1 MSDAVIAQDPDEL
14 FDVVTFDGKPTGVV
28 KRRADVHRD
37 GDWHRALHVWVV
49 GIDEQ
54 GPFLTFQRRS
64 LAKDTNPGKF
74 DATVGGHYGA
84 GESLDD
90 ALREVEEEIG
100 IRVARTDLRFV
111 GTRICIHEAET
122 GVRDRELQDVFLLR
136 DDRPLT
142 AFRPHPAELAALVR
156 CPLGPLLDFQA
167 GDRESLPMRSIAPGS
182 TIIEEGVVTRDDM
195 IVRLDRYVYRVGIAV
210 ERFLTGERH
219 IAV

>member
-1 MSDAVIAQDPDEL
+1 MPDATIAQDPDEL
-14 FDVVTFDGKPTGVV
+14 FDVVTYDGKPTGIV

-37 GDWHRALHVWVV
+37 GDWHRAVHVWVI
-49 GIDEQ
+49 GIDDR

-84 GESLDD
+84 GEGLDE

-100 IRVARTDLRFV
+100 VRVAREDLRFV
-111 GTRICIHEAET
+111 GTRICIHESAA

-142 AFRPHPAELAALVR
+142 AYRPNPAELAALVR
-156 CPLGPLLDFQA
+156 CPLGPLLNFMA
-167 GDRESLPMRSIAPGS
+167 GERETFTVRSIAPGS
-182 TIIEEGVVTRDDM
+182 SVIENGVVSRDDM
-195 IVRLDRYVYRVGIAV
+195 VVRLDRYVYRVAIAT
-210 ERFLTGERH
+210 ERYLAGERH

>member
-1 MSDAVIAQDPDEL
+1 MPDPTIAQDPDEL
-14 FDVVTFDGKPTGVV
+14 FDVVTYDGRPTGVV

-37 GDWHRALHVWVV
+37 GDWHRAVHVWVV

-64 LAKDTNPGKF
+64 LLKDTNPGKF

-84 GESLDD
+84 GEGLDD

-100 IRVARTDLRFV
+100 MRVARTDLRFV

-122 GVRDRELQDVFLLR
+122 GVKDRELQDIFLLR

-142 AFRPHPAELAALVR
+142 DYRPNPVELAALVR
-156 CPLGPLLDFQA
+156 FPLGPLLDFMA
-167 GDRESLPMRSIAPGS
+167 GDRETFRVRSIAPGS
-182 TIIEEGVVTRDDM
+182 SVVEEGVVTRGDM
-195 IVRLDRYVYRVGIAV
+195 IVRLDRYVYRVAIAA